1 MEWGNQYWSS
11 EERYLVSL
19 DCQNIPASIAH
30 GWVGYKFSCYTIDWE
45 RKDPVELSVVF
56 TALNQDK
63 GLSCDFGACTPV
75 RVVGNLN
82 VTEETIPSILDL
94 CRQSEECKDS
104 IWLVVCAD
112 SSSTL
117 EDIYRTCFLFYTGTL
132 HIASFDAMDI
142 REAMGA
148 ALSSK
153 IQVLTSRPYL
163 SSENDLSLPEDG
175 RFVLCNAHT
184 GDIPESWGL
193 EDQEK
198 LVDTQYS
205 KLAVEPAFF
214 LNMTLFYCPFEY
226 HRIIYTKE
234 ILGDGRGLP
243 NQEDEDPSSIADDPS
258 AFDDIFHG
266 RFWIEKQD

>member
-1 MEWGNQYWSS
+1 MDWVNQYWSP

-30 GWVGYKFSCYTIDWE
+30 GWVGHQFSCYTIDWE
-45 RKDPVELSVVF
+45 RKDSVELSVVF

-63 GLSCDFGACTPV
+63 RRSCDSSMCIPV

-112 SSSTL
+112 SPSTL

-132 HIASFDAMDI
+132 SIAPFDAMDI

-148 ALSSK
+148 ALS
-153 IQVLTSRPYL
+153 
-163 SSENDLSLPEDG
+163 LPENG

-214 LNMTLFYCPFEY
+214 LNMTLFCCPFEY

-234 ILGDGRGLP
+234 ILGDGIGLS
-243 NQEDEDPSSIADDPS
+243 NQENEDPS
-258 AFDDIFHG
+258 AFDDIF
-266 RFWIEKQD
+266 

>member
-1 MEWGNQYWSS
+1 MDWMNQYWSP

-63 GLSCDFGACTPV
+63 RRSCDSSMCMPV

-112 SSSTL
+112 SPSTL

-132 HIASFDAMDI
+132 SIAPFDAMDI

-153 IQVLTSRPYL
+153 IQVLTSGPYL
-163 SSENDLSLPEDG
+163 SSEHDLSLPEDG

-184 GDIPESWGL
+184 EDIPESWGL

-214 LNMTLFYCPFEY
+214 LNMTLFCCPFEY

-234 ILGDGRGLP
+234 ILGDGSDLS
-243 NQEDEDPSSIADDPS
+243 NQENKDPS
-258 AFDDIFHG
+258 AFDDIF
-266 RFWIEKQD
+266 

>member
-1 MEWGNQYWSS
+1 MDWVNQYWSP

-30 GWVGYKFSCYTIDWE
+30 GWVGHQFSCYTIDWE
-45 RKDPVELSVVF
+45 RKDSVELSVVF
-56 TALNQDK
+56 TTLNQDK
-63 GLSCDFGACTPV
+63 RRSCDSSMCIPV

-112 SSSTL
+112 SPSTL

-132 HIASFDAMDI
+132 SIAPFDAMDI

-153 IQVLTSRPYL
+153 IQVLTSGPYL
-163 SSENDLSLPEDG
+163 SSENDLSLPENG

-214 LNMTLFYCPFEY
+214 LNMTLFCCPFEY

-234 ILGDGRGLP
+234 ILGDGIGLS
-243 NQEDEDPSSIADDPS
+243 NQENEDPS
-258 AFDDIFHG
+258 AFDDIF
-266 RFWIEKQD
+266 

>member
-1 MEWGNQYWSS
+1 MEWGNQYWSP

-82 VTEETIPSILDL
+82 VTEETTPSILDI

-112 SSSTL
+112 SPSTL

-142 REAMGA
+142 REAMGT

-163 SSENDLSLPEDG
+163 SSENELSLPEDG

-234 ILGDGRGLP
+234 ILGDGSGLP

-266 RFWIEKQD
+266 RSG

>member
-1 MEWGNQYWSS
+1 MEWGDQHWSP

-56 TALNQDK
+56 TALDQDK
-63 GLSCDFGACTPV
+63 RLSCDFGACTPV

-94 CRQSEECKDS
+94 WGQAQECVDS

-112 SSSTL
+112 SPSTL
-117 EDIYRTCFLFYTGTL
+117 EDIYRTCFLFYAGTL
-132 HIASFDAMDI
+132 HIVSFDAMDI
-142 REAMGA
+142 CKAMGA

-153 IQVLTSRPYL
+153 IQVLTSGPYS
-163 SSENDLSLPEDG
+163 SSENDLPLPEGG
-175 RFVLCNAHT
+175 RFVLCDAHA

-193 EDQEK
+193 KDLEK
-198 LVDTQYS
+198 LMDTQYS
-205 KLAVEPAFF
+205 RLAVEPAFF
-214 LNMTLFYCPFEY
+214 LHITLCYCPFEY

-234 ILGDGRGLP
+234 ILGDGIGLS
-243 NQEDEDPSSIADDPS
+243 NQEDEDPYSITDDPS
-258 AFDDIFHG
+258 IFVV
-266 RFWIEKQD
+266 